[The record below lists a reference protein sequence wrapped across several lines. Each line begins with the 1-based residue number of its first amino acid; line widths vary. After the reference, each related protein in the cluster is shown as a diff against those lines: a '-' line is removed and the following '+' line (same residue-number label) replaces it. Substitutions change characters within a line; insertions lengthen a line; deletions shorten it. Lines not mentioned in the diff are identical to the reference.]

1 MRMNIRRIIII
12 LLICTFINCLCVTNF
27 ACAQGAILGETFVE
41 AIDTLLSIRDEF
53 IDIVD
58 FFNPIRSEWMSRN
71 NEFMKDILV
80 IMKDIQERI
89 QLPQ

>member
-1 MRMNIRRIIII
+1 M
-12 LLICTFINCLCVTNF
+12 
-27 ACAQGAILGETFVE
+27 E